1 MPDGSN
7 IIPLKTSR
15 EVAKLAS
22 LRPAPV
28 VDHPV
33 RNSFGWPPVEE
44 APSITLDCT
53 EPPPRFDIRGYV
65 DGWQIFDRG
74 ELIVTVRG
82 PRFEFASKI
91 LRQLREDAEREPP
104 PFQPAA

>member
-1 MPDGSN
+1 MPADGSN

-28 VDHPV
+28 VDHPMS
-33 RNSFGWPPVEE
+33 NAFGHAEVV
-44 APSITLDCT
+44 DCT
-53 EPPPRFDIRGYV
+53 EPPPRFDIRGHF

-91 LRQLREDAEREPP
+91 LRQLREDAERDPP